1 MKAKLTAR
9 YFKADGKAGSK
20 KSLPADLF
28 DGVVHEESMHAAVK
42 AHLANRRQG
51 TASAKTRSEV
61 RGGGR
66 KPWRQKGTGRAR
78 AGTIRSP
85 IWRGGGIV
93 FPPTPRSYRQDLPK
107 KVKRLA
113 RHSAI
118 NARAVEDQVIIVEK
132 FGFEQPKTRQ
142 LVRLLDQIGVADG
155 KALIL
160 TDGVQSNVY
169 LSARNLGNVQVQ
181 PYGQESVYDVLWA
194 DAVLIEESALSG
206 GGQPAEPVAAGTE
219 EASDA

>member
-1 MKAKLTAR
+1 MTAKITAR

-28 DGVVHEESMHAAVK
+28 DGVVHEDSMYEAVK
-42 AHLANRRQG
+42 SHLANRRQG
-51 TASAKTRSEV
+51 TASAKSRGEV

-78 AGTIRSP
+78 VGTTRSP
-85 IWRGGGIV
+85 IWRGGGII

-118 NARAVEDQVIIVEK
+118 NARAVDDQVIIIEK
-132 FGFEQPKTRQ
+132 FDLEQPKTRQ
-142 LVRLLDQIGVADG
+142 LVKLLSQIGVAEG
-155 KALIL
+155 KTLIL
-160 TDGVQSNVY
+160 TNGVQTNVY

-194 DAVLIEESALSG
+194 DTVLIEESALAG
-206 GGQPAEPVAAGTE
+206 GAKPAEPAAADTE